1 MTVSSP
7 KSVASVTLIRGP
19 RGSRT
24 KRDNRPA
31 LSNREGPRRSCVG
44 LLVILGLS
52 FAASPARAQSY
63 GHRLEWS
70 SDWAR
75 VHPASYAITGAMG
88 GFSLMFDGLY
98 EGGPEAQLRGPTVID
113 QPVRDALMAP
123 TDEGREIA
131 SLVSDVLLGVMIS
144 WPLVDALLVAG
155 LGDLNS
161 DVAWQLTWIAAESYA
176 LEMLINTLFKQLVAR
191 ERPHGSRCTLEDRLE
206 NPARCGPTGRLR
218 SFYSGHSSFA
228 FSAAGQVCVNHAHL
242 PLYGSDAA
250 DAFACG
256 AALLIASTVATL
268 RIIADRHYVT
278 DVLVGALLG
287 LTTGFLLPYLLHYQW
302 DPGDPPE
309 TTMTPAPLSAPL
321 TIGFRGEF

>member
-1 MTVSSP
+1 MKRAYRVEAPIARGVPPRERRAAPTGSGLRTALCVLGVAVS
-7 KSVASVTLIRGP
+7 
-19 RGSRT
+19 
-24 KRDNRPA
+24 
-31 LSNREGPRRSCVG
+31 
-44 LLVILGLS
+44 VILT
-52 FAASPARAQSY
+52 ASPARAQS
-63 GHRLEWS
+63 GEHRLEWS

-98 EGGPEAQLRGPTVID
+98 EGGAEAQLRGPTVID
-113 QPVRDALMAP
+113 QPVRDALMAS

-131 SLVSDVLLGVMIS
+131 GLVSDILLGVMIA
-144 WPLVDALLVAG
+144 WPLVDALVVAG

-161 DVAWQLTWIAAESYA
+161 DVAWQLTWISAESFA

-206 NPARCGPTGRLR
+206 NPGRCGPTGRLR
-218 SFYSGHSSFA
+218 SFYSGHSSFS

-268 RIIADRHYVT
+268 RMIADRHYVT
-278 DVLVGALLG
+278 DVLVGAVLG
-287 LTTGFLLPYLLHYQW
+287 LGTGFLLPYLLHYQW

-309 TTMTPAPLSAPL
+309 TTMTAHPLSAPPVMV
-321 TIGFRGEF
+321 GFRGGF